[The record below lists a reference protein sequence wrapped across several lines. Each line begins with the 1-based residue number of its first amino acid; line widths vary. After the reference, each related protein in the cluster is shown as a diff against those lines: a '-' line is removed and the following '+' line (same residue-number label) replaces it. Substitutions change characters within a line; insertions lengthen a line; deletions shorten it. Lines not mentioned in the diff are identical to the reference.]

1 MAHDHRHDHSGQQDQ
16 TDQSTRTYEPDFD
29 ARAATWDDPVK
40 VARARQVAD
49 AIVGAVSPSTATT
62 VFEYGAGTGLVTEA
76 LGERVG
82 AAVLADTSAGMREVM
97 ASKVTDGRLRDDTR
111 IVDVDLDAEEVELP
125 TERFGLLVTVLTMH
139 HVADLDRVLRRF
151 AGMATPGGHLCVVD
165 LDAEDGSFHGD
176 GFTGHHGFERDDLV
190 RRLVAAGLDEVTVS
204 DCGVLERDEG
214 TYPMFLA
221 VARSSQARTGG
232 AGS

>member
-165 LDAEDGSFHGD
+165 LDAEDGSFHGE
-176 GFTGHHGFERDDLV
+176 GFGGHHGFDRAGIVDSI
-190 RRLVAAGLDEVTVS
+190 RAAGFVDAQVT
-204 DCGVLERDEG
+204 DCGSIRREDGEF
-214 TYPMFLA
+214 PMFLA
-221 VARSSQARTGG
+221 VGRAPN
-232 AGS
+232 